1 MISIIIIVK
10 NDRRIENTLKKL
22 FKIPKPEKTEILVI
36 DVSEGNLDD
45 IKNMFPSV
53 RWIYYHNKKSKELTI
68 PEQRNLGLKKAQG
81 DIIAFIDA
89 DCVPDNNWLIELAK
103 SINNEEK
110 IIVAGSIKSIGGK
123 TIGDVGKER
132 RNSKKYLDEAPTMN
146 MAFKKEIIKKVGFF
160 DESFNYGS
168 DVDFTWRATDLGY
181 KIRHNKNAIIYH
193 DWGNLRQEIIRS
205 FRRGEARARL
215 YKKHPR
221 RWKNLFGYDIVTLFY
236 PLYIIFLPLTFFWP
250 YYPLFILIPI
260 IKNIKR
266 QPLKVVFINSIFG
279 FGILKELFFLKKLN
293 Q

>member
-36 DVSEGNLDD
+36 DVSEGKLDD
-45 IKNMFPSV
+45 IKNIFPSV
-53 RWIYYHNKKSKELTI
+53 RWIYYHNKKGKKITL

-103 SINNEEK
+103 SISNEEK
-110 IIVAGSIKSIGGK
+110 IVVAGSIKSIGKK
-123 TIGDVGKER
+123 TTWDVEEER
-132 RNSKKYLDEAPTMN
+132 KYLDEASTNN

-160 DESFNYGS
+160 DEKLNYGE
-168 DVDFTWRATDLGY
+168 DIDFTWRATDLGY
-181 KIRHNKNAIIYH
+181 KIRYNKNAIIYH
-193 DWGNLRQEIIRS
+193 DWGNLRQDIKRS
-205 FRRGEARARL
+205 LWYGEARVKL
-215 YKKHPR
+215 YKKHPH
-221 RWKNLFGYDIVTLFY
+221 RWKNLFGYNITVLIY

-250 YYPLFILIPI
+250 YYPLFIIIPI

-266 QPLKVVFINSIFG
+266 QPLKLVFINLIYG
-279 FGILKELFFLKKLN
+279 FSVLKELFFPNKN
-293 Q
+293 